1 MLTDSLFGHAVFMHA
16 AVYTKLGRSP
26 ASNCI
31 RHGAALSA
39 TPQDERISAPM
50 GETTVRPSIVGFVDC
65 ADWNEIGGWC
75 FDPVLPN
82 VPLVIEI
89 VHDTQVICRIEANK
103 FRADLVEVGAGTGHH
118 GFSIRLPHRLFETLR
133 VHLRVRV
140 AGRDIDLEG
149 SPIVLENA
157 EALLGHETQRLLT
170 NAVSHAAE
178 NAADTK
184 ELVELARFFL
194 VQFDRVEAALRD
206 REASAAARQERLAE
220 LASGEPSLSH
230 RLSGLVEA
238 AIQSHGHLDWPSS
251 DAPEV
256 SIIIPV
262 FNNFDYTCRCLES
275 MLRYPSVAKAEI
287 ILVDDGSTDATL
299 LAGRIFGGV
308 RIIRNAGNLGFVGS
322 VNAGAVVARGH
333 HLLFLNNDTEVQ
345 AGWLD
350 ELLETFTRDPRI
362 GVVGSKL
369 LSTDG
374 TLQEVGGIVWRMGDA
389 MNYGGRQDPE
399 RPEYCFLRDCDYV
412 SGAALMIPRDLFETL
427 GGFSSDFAPGYYE
440 DTDLCFRVREA
451 GRRVVVQPASR
462 VLHHQG
468 VTSGVDVAGPGMKRY
483 QRIHQR
489 RFLERWRHVLQYH
502 QDRSDPPHKDSER
515 HVTKRALFIDS
526 SVPTPDQDAGS
537 NAAFEHIL
545 SLMRLGYKVAFVG
558 ADNMARIPPYTDALQ
573 RIGVQCYYHPYFSSV
588 EEILRR
594 DPAHYDVV
602 YLHRMVNAVKYTALV
617 KERYPGCRVIYSVA
631 DLHYL
636 RTERQAVVESAEGL
650 RAKAASIKL
659 LEIGA
664 MKAADGVIVHS
675 SAEALALAQET
686 AGAVRASVVPWVVR
700 VGPRP
705 LPFAERRHILFVGG
719 YNHQPNVDAA
729 TWLVHEIMP
738 LVWQLDPEITCLL
751 AGSAMPPAIEALRRR
766 GILPIGHV
774 ADLGSLLQ
782 RTRLTVAP
790 LRFGAGLKGK
800 VLTSMAAAL
809 PCIATACAIE
819 GMHLPLA
826 LEALTLAD
834 GAGAFASKIVELYH
848 DAKRNA
854 EAAALGVTLV
864 GERFS
869 ERAIDAGIGQVLK
882 PALPA
887 PAILLSADGPTEDQ
901 TPAEATA
908 LPKGQIGAEPLLV
921 RDIEVK
927 GAMVGSDCTAEVV
940 ALAEPEVLSGNLRVV
955 SVAAVPAELDGTV
968 LIGSPELPAPS
979 ELPVELARA
988 SGDEAQAASSSSA
1001 APAVTGAIGTTA
1013 AVWEAPD

>member
-1 MLTDSLFGHAVFMHA
+1 
-16 AVYTKLGRSP
+16 
-26 ASNCI
+26 
-31 RHGAALSA
+31 
-39 TPQDERISAPM
+39 M

-75 FDPVLPN
+75 FDPALPN
-82 VPLVIEI
+82 VPLVVEI
-89 VHDTQVICRIEANK
+89 VHDGQVICRIEANR
-103 FRADLVEVGAGTGHH
+103 FRADLVEVGAGTGRH
-118 GFSIRLPHRLFETLR
+118 GFSIRLPHRLFATLR
-133 VHLRVRV
+133 VPLRVRV
-140 AGRDIDLEG
+140 AGRDLDLEG

-170 NAVSHAAE
+170 NAVAHAAE
-178 NAADTK
+178 NATSTM

-194 VQFDRVEAALRD
+194 VQFDRVEATLRE
-206 REASAAARQERLAE
+206 REVSAAAQRERLAA

-230 RLSGLVEA
+230 RLRGLVEA
-238 AIQSHGHLDWPSS
+238 AIQTHGHLDWPIYESP
-251 DAPEV
+251 DV

-275 MLRYPSVAKAEI
+275 MRRFPPEAKAEI

-322 VNAGAVVARGH
+322 VNSGAAAARGH

-350 ELLETFTRDPRI
+350 ELLATFALDPRI

-374 TLQEVGGIVWRMGDA
+374 SLQEVGGIVWRMGDA

-412 SGAALMIPRDLFETL
+412 SGASLMIPRDLFETL
-427 GGFSSDFAPGYYE
+427 GGFSIDFAPGYYE

-451 GRRVVVQPASR
+451 GRRVVVQPTSR

-468 VTSGVDVAGPGMKRY
+468 VTAGVDVAGSGMKRY
-483 QRIHQR
+483 QRINQR
-489 RFLERWRHVLQYH
+489 KFLERWRHVLQFH
-502 QDRSDPPHKDSER
+502 QDKSEPPHKDSER
-515 HVTKRALFIDS
+515 HVVKRALFIDS

-537 NAAFEHIL
+537 NAAFEHIR
-545 SLMRLGYKVAFVG
+545 SLMRLGYKVAFAG

-594 DPAHYDVV
+594 EPAQYDVV

-617 KERYPGCRVIYSVA
+617 KERYPNCRVIYSVA

-636 RTERQAVVESAEGL
+636 RTERQAALESTEGL

-675 SAEALALAQET
+675 SAEAMALMEET
-686 AGAVRASVVPWVVR
+686 AGLVRAAVIPWVVH
-700 VGPRP
+700 VAAQP
-705 LPFAERRHILFVGG
+705 LPFAERHHILFVGG
-719 YNHQPNVDAA
+719 YNHRPNVDAA
-729 TWLVHEIMP
+729 TWLVQEIMP
-738 LVWQLDPEITCLL
+738 LVWQHDPEIVCLL
-751 AGSAMPPAIEALRRR
+751 AGSAMPPVVEALRRR
-766 GILPIGHV
+766 SVQPIGHV
-774 ADLGSLLQ
+774 ADLASLLQ
-782 RTRLTVAP
+782 KTRLTVAP

-800 VLTSMAAAL
+800 VLTSMAAGL

-819 GMHLPLA
+819 GMDLPGA

-848 DAKRNA
+848 DARRNA
-854 EAAALGVTLV
+854 EAAALGLTVV
-864 GERFS
+864 RERFS
-869 ERAIDAGIGQVLK
+869 EMAIDAGLHRILEPAAPAGGYLVPADDPDEGGGNLAVTVSSRDVQGVTEPPSSRDIVVEGVIATGPQILVE
-882 PALPA
+882 PDSAAEVTALPE
-887 PAILLSADGPTEDQ
+887 PEILPTNLPVASIAAVIEE
-901 TPAEATA
+901 PAEAVVIA
-908 LPKGQIGAEPLLV
+908 PPNLLP
-921 RDIEVK
+921 
-927 GAMVGSDCTAEVV
+927 S
-940 ALAEPEVLSGNLRVV
+940 PEV
-955 SVAAVPAELDGTV
+955 T
-968 LIGSPELPAPS
+968 PELEGAS
-979 ELPVELARA
+979 E
-988 SGDEAQAASSSSA
+988 DEAQAASSSSVTA
-1001 APAVTGAIGTTA
+1001 AVMGAIGTTA